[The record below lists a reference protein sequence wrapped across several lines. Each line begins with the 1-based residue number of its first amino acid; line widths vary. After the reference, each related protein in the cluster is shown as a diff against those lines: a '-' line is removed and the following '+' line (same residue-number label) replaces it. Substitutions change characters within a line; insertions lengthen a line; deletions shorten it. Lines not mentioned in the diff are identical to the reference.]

1 MLYIANV
8 IAIPIRAVAISIM
21 WKECTKYMFF
31 VDDVLREYV
40 CFWCHDAGKWCENFP
55 SWQWELLIWQFSCHD
70 AGKPYENFASWQWQ
84 RGGDGEE
91 VRGLVV
97 RWEI

>member
-1 MLYIANV
+1 MVVVFVLYIANV

-40 CFWCHDAGKWCENFP
+40 CFWCHDAGKWCENFA

-70 AGKPYENFASWQWQ
+70 AGKWSKTLRRGSGRE
-84 RGGDGEE
+84 GGDGGE
-91 VRGLVV
+91 VR
-97 RWEI
+97 R